1 VATKSNRPTFTV
13 YAELDRSDVK
23 RGLEEV
29 NQSFGTTVTGI
40 NQGMELVSKAFG
52 ALKMGVAVFAAL
64 TTSAIGYGKAL
75 AEVQTISDR
84 SVFTTE
90 RITGIT
96 RNLANLYGSDVTQN
110 AKALYQTISAGT
122 TDAAGATNLLDAA
135 AKLSIGGL
143 TDMTTAVDALTN
155 VVNAY
160 RGTGL
165 EAAEVSDALFVA
177 IRDGKTTASELASQL
192 GQIVG
197 VARQVG
203 VSFDEV
209 AASVA
214 AITTN
219 GISTETAVIQLR
231 QVLASLLKPS
241 KQAVAEAQNLG
252 VEFNVAAVRA
262 KGLNAV
268 LREIVTSQNFTDESS
283 ARLFGNIRALSGVM
297 ALTANNGQK
306 VNQILSDMEGKLGSS
321 DEAAKR
327 MTETLGFQVDRW
339 NALTDS
345 LKVALGSTASDSVAA
360 REGLKSINDTLSSI
374 TEIVS
379 SPEFAEFVNVS
390 FVKLA
395 GFIAVTSEH
404 FTSFMR
410 AMEGGWG
417 RVVAF
422 LDLIVQTNNAMMTF
436 GGLFDVDQF
445 EASLKQAFGN
455 GIDRGLVT
463 GMSDDPTLAAID
475 GFANRLRSAVS
486 ERVEF
491 GLKDGLL
498 AAGDATFGRMGTPDG
513 KVGGFLDWLSNQ
525 GRKKTPRSKAGDD
538 GSAWGG
544 SPGGLESA
552 IKGMSP
558 SEINATL
565 FGIFDPL
572 KEGSIAEPIDGTNE
586 SLKVTIGLVGDLGD
600 RVSETGG
607 MFEGFSDSMKAS
619 LQTTFDFSEG
629 LQNLTEQVINTA
641 INGIAG
647 SIAAMVD
654 AAVRGKDGL
663 KAMGEMIGG
672 MIQQIGTMII
682 QFGVAAVIGGT
693 LGTIVPFLAAPTGG
707 AAGIAAGAAA
717 IAVGAGMVGIGALI
731 KGGSSTSAGSSS
743 GAPRGGGGRSSSSS
757 GTSSRGP
764 TLGGLDSGGLPS
776 GFSRGPGGEKMVN
789 SYSFHFGA
797 GAVVG
802 TTEAGVGRI
811 LKDLVRKADRLSG
824 APVGG

>member
-1 VATKSNRPTFTV
+1 MATKSNRPTFTV
-13 YAELDRSDVK
+13 YAELDSSDLK
-23 RGLEEV
+23 RGLSDV
-29 NQSFGTTVTGI
+29 NQSFGMTATGI

-64 TTSAIGYGKAL
+64 TTSAMGYGKAL

-160 RGTGL
+160 LGTGL

-214 AITTN
+214 TITTN

-306 VNQILSDMEGKLGSS
+306 VNQILADMAGKAGASD
-321 DEAAKR
+321 AAFKR
-327 MTETLGFQVDRW
+327 MTETLSFQVDRW
-339 NALTDS
+339 GALTDA
-345 LKVALGSTASDSVAA
+345 LKVALGSTASDSIAA
-360 REGLKSINDTLSSI
+360 REGLKSINDTLAGI
-374 TEIVS
+374 VEIVS
-379 SPEFAEFVNVS
+379 SPEFGEFVNVS

-395 GFIAVTSEH
+395 TAIAITADH

-417 RVVAF
+417 RIIGF
-422 LDLIVQTNNAMMTF
+422 LDMIVQANNAMMTL
-436 GGLFDVDQF
+436 GALFDMDQF
-445 EASLKQAFGN
+445 EASFKQAFAN

-463 GMSDDPTLAAID
+463 GLSDDPTLAAID
-475 GFANRLRSAVS
+475 GFADRLRDAVS
-486 ERVEF
+486 GRVEF
-491 GLKDGLL
+491 GIKDGLL
-498 AAGDATFGRMGTPDG
+498 AAGSDIARVGAPDG
-513 KVGGFLDWLSNQ
+513 QVGGFLDWLSNQ
-525 GRKKTPRSKAGDD
+525 GRKKTPRSKGVDNGD
-538 GSAWGG
+538 ALGG
-544 SPGGLESA
+544 SPGGLEST

-558 SEINATL
+558 SEINAAL

-572 KEGSIAEPIDGTNE
+572 NEGSVAGPIDGTNE
-586 SLKVTIGLVGDLGD
+586 ALKTTIGLVGDLGD

-607 MFEGFSDSMKAS
+607 MFEGFSASMKTS
-619 LQTTFDFSEG
+619 LQTTFDFSAG

-743 GAPRGGGGRSSSSS
+743 SAPRGGGGRSSSSS

-789 SYSFHFGA
+789 NYSFSFGA

-802 TTEAGVGRI
+802 TTEAGVGRVLDRLI
-811 LKDLVRKADRLSG
+811 RKAKRLDG